1 MRVDPKDGVC
11 RSCSGPLQI
20 TDADDAT
27 MTVECEE
34 CGDSYLVETD
44 AFGDGCVTYYVEFM
58 AKRLG
63 GEGDADDE

>member
-11 RSCSGPLQI
+11 RSCGGTLEI

-44 AFGDGCVTYYVEFM
+44 AFGDGCMTYYVPFM
-58 AKRLG
+58 ANRLAR
-63 GEGDADDE
+63 GDADDE